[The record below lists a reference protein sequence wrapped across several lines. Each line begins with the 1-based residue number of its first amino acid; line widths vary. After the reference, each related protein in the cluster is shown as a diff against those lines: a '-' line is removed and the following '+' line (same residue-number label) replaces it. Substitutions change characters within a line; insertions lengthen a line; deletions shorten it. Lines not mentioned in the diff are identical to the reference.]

1 VDSIIPVS
9 KLSPR
14 LARLLEHLLRSIDPV
29 KVDDLAAAL
38 NTSRRT
44 VFRELENAG
53 PILADSNGELVS
65 VPGKGIAFSGNSE
78 TRQKM
83 MEELARYSPR
93 PVSKRTRQ
101 LRLIIELVT
110 NAGEIKKLLYYAS
123 ALETSESTVSGDLD
137 ELEAWLSGRGI
148 TLTRKSGLGV
158 YCGGTEETLRT
169 ALVSRFMLDGDTG
182 GKSYTAVFDFPGE
195 DIETGVREILRRKSA
210 VIDWMTSESFCLIAV
225 YLMVMVDRVYDEKII
240 TAKLEQGG
248 GFQTALAET
257 LAVEIKKEFSIKL
270 PQSEQQALAGWI
282 QSCRSKQDSPLDP
295 GLASDQSLVQ
305 SLTMRMIDRF
315 DPPIA
320 AVLKTNDQL
329 VRLLS
334 RHLQSALPRLKG
346 GIYLPNPLEKELIK
360 NYPEVYE
367 KTRASA
373 KALEEALGIPVPS
386 NEVSYIQIHFLAA
399 LAVLGERN
407 IRRRILKAGIVCVSG
422 IGTSYMLAY
431 QIRKRFKGEL
441 EVEVSGY
448 NDRASWANTDFL
460 ISTIPLEKTE
470 KSVILVQPILGEKD
484 FQKIQ
489 EAVTA
494 FSFTERKAEQGGPP
508 HSLEKQIDRMIAIF
522 MQSRKLLDRFSVE
535 SINHDC
541 SFDELARFSAA
552 RFAPENPEAVY
563 NALTAREAVAS
574 QVVDELGI
582 VLLHTRSGSHTSPLF
597 AVIVPEGNV
606 FTDAYFRQTKSC
618 VLMLLPENAP
628 REMTDLMGGI
638 SSALIDLPPFIEA
651 VRTGGRE
658 TIQAVLEKE
667 ISEILARCGREN

>member
-1 VDSIIPVS
+1 VDTIIPVS

-14 LARLLEHLLRSIDPV
+14 LARLLEHLLRSEEPV
-29 KVDDLAAAL
+29 KVDDLASAL

-53 PILADSNGELVS
+53 PMLSSSDGELVS
-65 VPGKGIAFSGNSE
+65 VPGKGIAFSGNHE
-78 TRQKM
+78 TRQKLLD
-83 MEELARYSPR
+83 ELDRYSPQ
-93 PVSKRTRQ
+93 PVSKRIRQ
-101 LRLIIELVT
+101 LRLFIELVA
-110 NAGEIKKLLYYAS
+110 NSGEIQKLFYYAS
-123 ALETSESTVSGDLD
+123 TLETSESTVSHDLD
-137 ELEAWLSGRGI
+137 ELEAWLLGRGV

-158 YCGGTEETLRT
+158 YCGGTEEALRT

-195 DIETGVREILRRKSA
+195 DIEAGVREILRRKSA
-210 VIDWMTSESFCLIAV
+210 VIDWMTAESFCLIAI

-240 TAKLEQGG
+240 ISKLSPGG
-248 GFQTALAET
+248 YFQTALAET
-257 LAVEIKKEFSIKL
+257 LAVEIEKEFSIKL

-282 QSCRSKQDSPLDP
+282 QSCRSKEDSPLDP
-295 GLASDQSLVQ
+295 GPESDQALVQ
-305 SLTMRMIDRF
+305 NLTMRMIDRF
-315 DPPIA
+315 DPAIA

-329 VRLLS
+329 VQLLS

-367 KTRASA
+367 KTRVSA
-373 KALEEALGIPVPS
+373 KALEEALGLPVPS

-399 LAVLGERN
+399 LAILGERN
-407 IRRRILKAGIVCVSG
+407 MRRRILKAGIVCVFG
-422 IGTSYMLAY
+422 IGTAYMLAY

-441 EVEVSGY
+441 EVEVSGS
-448 NDRASWANTDFL
+448 NDRASWANMDFL

-470 KSVILVQPILGEKD
+470 KPVILVKPILGEKD
-484 FQKIQ
+484 FQQIQ

-494 FSFTERKAEQGGPP
+494 FSFIERKAEQLP
-508 HSLEKQIDRMIAIF
+508 HSLEEQIDRMIAIF
-522 MQSRKLLDRFSVE
+522 VQSRKLLDSFSVE

-541 SFDELARFSAA
+541 SFDELVRFAA
-552 RFAPENPEAVY
+552 TRFAPENPEAVY
-563 NALTAREAVAS
+563 SALTDRETVTS

-582 VLLHTRSGSHTSPLF
+582 VLLHTRSGYHTSPLF
-597 AVIVPEGNV
+597 AVIVPEGNA

-638 SSALIDLPPFIEA
+638 SSALIDLPPFLEA
-651 VRTGGRE
+651 VHTGGRK

-667 ISEILARCGREN
+667 ISEILACCGREN